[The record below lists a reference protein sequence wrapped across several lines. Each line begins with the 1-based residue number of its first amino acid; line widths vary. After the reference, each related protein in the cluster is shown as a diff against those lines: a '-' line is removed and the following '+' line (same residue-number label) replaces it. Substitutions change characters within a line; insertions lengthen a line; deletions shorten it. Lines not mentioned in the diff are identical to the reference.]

1 MEDAHVSSWSNLS
14 SFKTPVRVL
23 VQQFLASRERWK
35 AKYKALQEKV
45 KTYRVELRDL
55 RRSRDHWKTKA
66 KELAKE
72 MAKERRASH
81 KQRPTAQ
88 EPSPSA
94 VGPPPALS
102 SPRVSPLRRSPLGV
116 PLPER
121 N

>member
-1 MEDAHVSSWSNLS
+1 MEDTRVPSWSNLS
-14 SFKTPVRVL
+14 SFKTPLRVL

-35 AKYKALQEKV
+35 AKCKVIQEKA
-45 KTYRVELRDL
+45 KTYRIELRDL
-55 RRSRDHWKTKA
+55 RRSRDHWKNKA

-88 EPSPSA
+88 ERSPSA

-102 SPRVSPLRRSPLGV
+102 SPSVSPVRRSPLGV
-116 PLPER
+116 PLPAR

>member
-1 MEDAHVSSWSNLS
+1 MEDARVPSWTNLS

-35 AKYKALQEKV
+35 AKYKALQDKV
-45 KTYRVELRDL
+45 TTYRIELRDV
-55 RRSRDHWKTKA
+55 RRSRDHWKEKA
-66 KELAKE
+66 KEVAKE
-72 MAKERRASH
+72 IAKERRASRT
-81 KQRPTAQ
+81 QRPTAQ
-88 EPSPSA
+88 DLSPSA

-102 SPRVSPLRRSPLGV
+102 SPSVSPLGQSPRSV